1 MTIIPWYH
9 CKYSSS
15 PVIAQLLKEWR
26 KSPFTNIDHFIVEFN
41 DRYQVKIQFDR
52 TTDNVELD
60 ISPEQMILL
69 ELTYTINDY

>member
-15 PVIAQLLKEWR
+15 PVIAQLLYKEWR
-26 KSPFTNIDHFIVEFN
+26 KSPLTNIDHFIVEFN

-69 ELTYTINDY
+69 ELTYTV